1 MQQLQLQS
9 SRTSNGRTAMH
20 LAQVT
25 ARSHCTSGYIT
36 GNTTGQ
42 VLAQVRVQ
50 VRVRMMA
57 EGRELPGAADGC
69 VR

>member
-1 MQQLQLQS
+1 MQQQQLQLQS
-9 SRTSNGRTAMH
+9 SRTSNGHTATH

-25 ARSHCTSGYIT
+25 APSHCTPGYIT

-50 VRVRMMA
+50 VRVWMMA
-57 EGRELPGAADGC
+57 EGPELPGAVMA
-69 VR
+69 V